1 MSTALA
7 SSAAE
12 AFDAITSARTAGRP
26 FDVVVL
32 DYHMPEVDGL
42 GLLSRLRA
50 QGGALPAILLLTSV
64 DTPEV
69 ARGGRE
75 LGVEEYLVKPARR
88 VELQAA
94 LRAAIARHRMKP
106 LGKPPVLRAVEAAK
120 AEPANP
126 VAPTASPTG
135 RRVLLAEDNLVNQR
149 VALLLLQKRGY
160 NVTVVADGRQ
170 AVDAYRRERFDVVLM
185 DVQMP
190 EMDGLEAL
198 QAIRT
203 IERSSGLRTPII
215 AVTAHAMAE
224 DRDRCEAAGMDAY
237 LTKPLSSARLFST
250 IDELLARA
258 A

>member
-1 MSTALA
+1 MSRCRRQGTP
-7 SSAAE
+7 
-12 AFDAITSARTAGRP
+12 RP
-26 FDVVVL
+26 
-32 DYHMPEVDGL
+32 
-42 GLLSRLRA
+42 A
-50 QGGALPAILLLTSV
+50 KA
-64 DTPEV
+64 
-69 ARGGRE
+69 
-75 LGVEEYLVKPARR
+75 KPA
-88 VELQAA
+88 
-94 LRAAIARHRMKP
+94 
-106 LGKPPVLRAVEAAK
+106 
-120 AEPANP
+120 NT
-126 VAPTASPTG
+126 VAPAVSPKG

-160 NVTVVADGRQ
+160 HVTVVADGRQ

-203 IERSSGLRTPII
+203 IERSSGLRTPVI

-237 LTKPLSSARLFST
+237 LTKPLNSTRLFST